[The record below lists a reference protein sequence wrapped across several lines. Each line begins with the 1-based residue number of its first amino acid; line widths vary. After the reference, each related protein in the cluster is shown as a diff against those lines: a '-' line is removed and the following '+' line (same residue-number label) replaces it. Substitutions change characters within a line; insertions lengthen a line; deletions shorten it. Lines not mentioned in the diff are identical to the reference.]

1 MTKSHSNTQPSG
13 TEKKAQVLRSFARK
27 YFFEFFIVFFGVYL
41 AFVFTDY
48 QEALRDK
55 KIRIKYYDSLIHE
68 FKIFYSH
75 LEEEQVKLD
84 SYLKIVK
91 SIEAG
96 EQPKL
101 VLTDLYYLYNG
112 ITVRAAF
119 NSKNFEA
126 IDEELLHSIIRG
138 IYKLEQLE
146 KKIRR
151 INELQQSILYQTAAS
166 GEISDYY
173 SENGQLKDSLLWYP
187 KLIKEIAKTNA
198 ILREVVKDRAIPDM
212 ERSRKETEDM
222 PFWELAE

>member
-1 MTKSHSNTQPSG
+1 MEKTQPENQSQNKESL
-13 TEKKAQVLRSFARK
+13 TLPLWSFARK

-48 QEALRDK
+48 QESLRDK

-68 FKIFYSH
+68 FKIFYRH
-75 LEEEQVKLD
+75 LDEEKVKLED
-84 SYLKIVK
+84 YLELVDAIA
-91 SIEAG
+91 AG

-101 VLTDLYYLYNG
+101 VMTDLYYLYNG

-146 KKIRR
+146 KKIKRL
-151 INELQQSILYQTAAS
+151 NQLQQNILFQATTTGKVNSHY
-166 GEISDYY
+166 D
-173 SENGQLKDSLLWYP
+173 ENGKLKDSLLWYP
-187 KLIKEIAKTNA
+187 KLIREIADTNA
-198 ILREVVKDRAIPDM
+198 LLREVVKDRAIPDM
-212 ERSRKETEDM
+212 ERSKLETQNM